1 MKNRAYSSF
10 TRHGNK
16 LVANQDVGEYMTKIP
31 SGIYTPHVDMQRGI
45 FWLQDSNILSDEILN
60 LPSKEYQQ
68 VVSEMNSFL
77 TPEKRQLF
85 KDHGYVYKR
94 SALLHGAPGTGKTC
108 IVQRLVSDV
117 LKRQG
122 IVLYVDDPRVLEY
135 AYGVLSDVAPNT
147 FTMVVF
153 EEFDRMAE
161 RYENA
166 LLSLLDGEVQ
176 KDNVIYLATTNYIE
190 KIPARLR
197 RPGRFSSVIEVKYP
211 SKQARL
217 AYLNHKLSN
226 KALAKDLAGKTKG
239 LSVDELKEVI
249 QAVVILDQPL
259 EYVLGRITANRS
271 LETQTNE
278 NDECDEYFEGTDFED
293 DSVSAN

>member
-16 LVANQDVGEYMTKIP
+16 LVANQDVGEYMVKVP
-31 SGIYTPHVDMQRGI
+31 SGIYTPHIDVQRGI
-45 FWLQDSNILSDEILN
+45 FWLQDSNILSDQILN
-60 LPSKEYQQ
+60 IPSKEYRQ
-68 VVSEMNSFL
+68 VVAEMNTFL
-77 TPEKRQLF
+77 TAEKRQAF

-117 LKRQG
+117 LERKG

-135 AYGVLSDVAPNT
+135 AYSVLGDVAPET
-147 FTMVVF
+147 FTLVVF

-161 RYENA
+161 RYETV

-176 KDNVIYLATTNYIE
+176 KDNVIYLATTNYID

-211 SKQARL
+211 SKQARSY
-217 AYLNHKLSN
+217 YLNAKLHDKS
-226 KALAKDLAGKTKG
+226 LVKDLAVKTRG
-239 LSVDELKEVI
+239 LSIDELKEVI
-249 QAVVILDQPL
+249 QASVILDQPL
-259 EYVLGRITANRS
+259 DYVLGRIKANRDFS
-271 LETQTNE
+271 KLESNE
-278 NDECDEYFEGTDFED
+278 DEDQEYFEGTDFEEA
-293 DSVSAN
+293 SGTAN